1 LRVARLRLF
10 GPAREAAGTGR
21 ITLPGTSVSAIIAA
35 AELEFGEPF
44 SQVVAVSN
52 IWLNGE
58 PVPLDAP
65 VGNDD
70 EVAVIPPV
78 SGG

>member
-1 LRVARLRLF
+1 VAHLRLF
-10 GPAREAAGTGR
+10 GPAREAAGTAS
-21 ITLPGTSVSAIIAA
+21 ITLPGQSVSEIVAA
-35 AELEFGEPF
+35 AQEQFGETF
-44 SQVVAVSN
+44 SRVLSTSK

-58 PVPLDAP
+58 PVETDAP
-65 VGNDD
+65 VKDED

>member
-1 LRVARLRLF
+1 MAVLRLF
-10 GPAREAAGTGR
+10 GPAREAAGTSSASFPGR
-21 ITLPGTSVSAIIAA
+21 SVAEIIAA
-35 AELEFGEPF
+35 AEETFGEAF
-44 SQVVAVSN
+44 SRIVATSI

-58 PVPLDAP
+58 VVEPGVP
-65 VGNDD
+65 VGGDD

>member
-1 LRVARLRLF
+1 VARLRLF
-10 GPAREAAGTGR
+10 GPAREAAGTASV
-21 ITLPGTSVSAIIAA
+21 ILPGTSISAIVAA
-35 AELEFGEPF
+35 AEVQFGEAF
-44 SQVVAVSN
+44 AQVVAVSN

-58 PVPLDAP
+58 PVDPDTS
-65 VGNDD
+65 VEDGD

>member
-1 LRVARLRLF
+1 VARLRLF
-10 GPAREAAGTGR
+10 GPAREAAGTPS
-21 ITLPGTSVSAIIAA
+21 ITLPGHSISDIIAA
-35 AELEFGEPF
+35 AEDQFGEAF

-58 PVPLDAP
+58 PVQPDAA
-65 VGNDD
+65 VQDAD

>member
-1 LRVARLRLF
+1 VAHLRLF
-10 GPAREAAGTGR
+10 GPARQAAGTAS
-21 ITLPGTSVSAIIAA
+21 ITLPGRSVSEIIAA
-35 AELEFGEPF
+35 AEEQFGEAF
-44 SQVVAVSN
+44 SQVLSTSN

-58 PVPLDAP
+58 PVEPSTSVED
-65 VGNDD
+65 GD

>member
-1 LRVARLRLF
+1 
-10 GPAREAAGTGR
+10 
-21 ITLPGTSVSAIIAA
+21 LPGEDVSAVIAA
-35 AELEFGEPF
+35 AEALFGKAF
-44 SQVVAVSN
+44 SEVVAVSN

-58 PVPLDAP
+58 QAEPDAP
-65 VGNDD
+65 VHDAD

>member
-1 LRVARLRLF
+1 
-10 GPAREAAGTGR
+10 
-21 ITLPGTSVSAIIAA
+21 VSAIIAA
-35 AELEFGEPF
+35 AEAQFGETF
-44 SQVVAVSN
+44 SRVVALSN

-58 PVPLDAP
+58 PVETDTP
-65 VGNDD
+65 VSEGD

>member
-1 LRVARLRLF
+1 MVRLRLF
-10 GPAREAAGTGR
+10 GPAREAAGTASV
-21 ITLPGTSVSAIIAA
+21 TVPGETVSAVIAG
-35 AELEFGEPF
+35 AEERFGQAF
-44 SQVVAVSN
+44 SEVVAVSN

-58 PVPLDAP
+58 PVDPDTR
-65 VGNDD
+65 VVDGD

>member
-1 LRVARLRLF
+1 VARLRLF
-10 GPAREAAGTGR
+10 GPARQAAGTASV
-21 ITLPGTSVSAIIAA
+21 TLPGQSVSAIVAA
-35 AELEFGEPF
+35 AEARFGETF
-44 SQVVAVSN
+44 SQVVAISN

-58 PVPLDAP
+58 PVEPDTP
-65 VGNDD
+65 VNDGD

>member
-1 LRVARLRLF
+1 VARLRLF
-10 GPAREAAGTGR
+10 GPAREAAGTAS
-21 ITLPGTSVSAIIAA
+21 ITLPGQSVSEIIAA
-35 AELEFGEPF
+35 AEGQFGEPF
-44 SQVVAVSN
+44 SRVLSTSN

-58 PVPLDAP
+58 PVESGAP
-65 VGNDD
+65 VKDDD

>member
-1 LRVARLRLF
+1 MARLRLF
-10 GPAREAAGTGR
+10 GPAREAAGTAG
-21 ITLPGTSVSAIIAA
+21 IALPGQSVSEIITA
-35 AELEFGEPF
+35 AEEQFGETF
-44 SQVVAVSN
+44 SQVVAISN

-58 PVPLDAP
+58 PVDPDTP
-65 VGNDD
+65 VNDGD

>member
-1 LRVARLRLF
+1 M
-10 GPAREAAGTGR
+10 
-21 ITLPGTSVSAIIAA
+21 SAIIAA
-35 AELEFGEPF
+35 AEAQFGETF
-44 SQVVAVSN
+44 SQVVALSN

-58 PVPLDAP
+58 PVEPDAP
-65 VGNDD
+65 VDDGD

>member
-1 LRVARLRLF
+1 VARLRLF
-10 GPAREAAGTGR
+10 GPAREAAGTASV
-21 ITLPGTSVSAIIAA
+21 ILPGKSISAIVAA
-35 AELEFGEPF
+35 AEAQFGEAF
-44 SQVVAVSN
+44 ALVVAVSN

-58 PVPLDAP
+58 PVDPDAS
-65 VGNDD
+65 VEDGD

>member
-1 LRVARLRLF
+1 MVRLRLF
-10 GPAREAAGTGR
+10 GPAREAADGAASV
-21 ITLPGTSVSAIIAA
+21 TLPGETVATVIAA
-35 AELEFGEPF
+35 AELRFGEAF

-58 PVPLDAP
+58 PVNPDTD
-65 VGNDD
+65 VVDGD